1 MILEDENYTE
11 ECKRKIKITLTE
23 LLKREKANAVKE
35 QAEEIMR
42 WL

>member
-1 MILEDENYTE
+1 LEDENYTE